1 MQVGSIAPDKEK
13 ESHKFTEVV
22 TIMDHFIFPHPAM
35 LYQQGGKKKPSQQK
49 MD

>member
-13 ESHKFTEVV
+13 ESPKFTEVV
-22 TIMDHFIFPHPAM
+22 TVTDHFIFPHQAM
-35 LYQQGGKKKPSQQK
+35 LYQQGGKKPFQQK